1 MKSKVLFTLALLA
14 APLCLTATNA
24 RAEGFDK
31 EMDAFLAKDEN
42 VEKLGNA
49 LERYFVKKRQSQQEQ
64 AAKAESERLENQFK
78 NPVKLDI
85 GESPVRGPKDAKV
98 TIITFSDFQCPF
110 CSRGAATMEEV
121 LKAYKNDVNLV
132 FKNLPLPF
140 HPEAKPAAIAAL
152 AAQEQGKFW
161 EMHDALFKNQQSLG
175 KDTYLRLAQEL
186 GLDMEKFKADLA
198 NEKLAKR
205 VEEDAALASK
215 HGVNGTP
222 GFFVGGV
229 LVSGAQPLPAFKTI
243 IDRWLK
249 GDK

>member
-1 MKSKVLFTLALLA
+1 
-14 APLCLTATNA
+14 
-24 RAEGFDK
+24 
-31 EMDAFLAKDEN
+31 MD
-42 VEKLGNA
+42 
-49 LERYFVKKRQSQQEQ
+49 
-64 AAKAESERLENQFK
+64 
-78 NPVKLDI
+78 
-85 GESPVRGPKDAKV
+85 
-98 TIITFSDFQCPF
+98 
-110 CSRGAATMEEV
+110 EV

-140 HPEAKPAAIAAL
+140 HPEAKPAAVAAL

-161 EMHDALFKNQQSLG
+161 EMHDALFKNQQTLG
-175 KDTYLRLAQEL
+175 KDTYLKLAQEL

-198 NEKLAKR
+198 SEKLAKR

-249 GDK
+249 ADK